1 MMASNIPMRG
11 LRIEDELYLK
21 LKYIAKKESRSYNQ
35 QAVYI
40 LGQFVEQYEKA
51 NGTISVNSDELYQ

>member
-1 MMASNIPMRG
+1 MASNIPMRG

-51 NGTISVNSDELYQ
+51 NGTISVNTDELYQ

>member
-1 MMASNIPMRG
+1 MPSNVPMRG

-21 LKYIAKKESRSYNQ
+21 LKWIAKKENRSYNQ

-40 LGQFVEQYEKA
+40 LSQFVERYEKE
-51 NGTISVNSDELYQ
+51 NGFISVQTDDLYQ

>member
-1 MMASNIPMRG
+1 MPSNILMRG

-21 LKYIAKKESRSYNQ
+21 LRVIAKKENRSYNQ

-40 LGQFVEQYEKA
+40 LSLFVAEYEQQH
-51 NGTISVNSDELYQ
+51 GPIPVQPDELYQ